1 MKINFSNEECVSK
14 NELKQTLVQVRCNA
28 IVVVVVLVWG
38 PKTRGNLAKNLPQ
51 STAVFR
57 KAHDRVQCA
66 KPKVRV

>member
-28 IVVVVVLVWG
+28 IVVVVLVGG